1 MTTCSS
7 LIDVLQ
13 GRSQKA
19 NALVRHRRFLCQ
31 SNDYQNIL
39 KHCDVYKLFF
49 ITLLNIYY
57 GSTTVEKVG
66 KLAWK
71 YCYTKGYEPSEDHQ
85 TCWHKFFGF
94 DQADDEDDHQ
104 EGGDRHAS
112 DSAPL

>member
-1 MTTCSS
+1 MQTCLS

-13 GRSQKA
+13 GRSQKVYG
-19 NALVRHRRFLCQ
+19 LVGHGRFLCQ

-57 GSTTVEKVG
+57 RSTTVEKWG

-71 YCYTKGYEPSEDHQ
+71 YCYTEGYDPSEDHQ
-85 TCWHKFFGF
+85 TCGHKFFGF
-94 DQADDEDDHQ
+94 DQPHDEDDYQ
-104 EGGDRHAS
+104 QGGDRHAS
-112 DSAPL
+112 DFAPL